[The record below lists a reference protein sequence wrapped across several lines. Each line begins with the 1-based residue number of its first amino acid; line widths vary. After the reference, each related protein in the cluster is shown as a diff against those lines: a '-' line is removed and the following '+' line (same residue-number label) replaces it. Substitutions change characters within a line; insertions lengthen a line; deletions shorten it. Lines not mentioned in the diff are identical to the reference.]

1 MTPATRSS
9 LADEMRCA
17 AQALEA
23 LMAGERL
30 DSALETAERAA
41 KLEPA
46 SGPPVRDLA
55 YSAAR
60 QLGLCRELARLLNSR
75 EPSAPVAA
83 LQCLALSQLITP
95 QRHPATI
102 VDQAVR
108 AARADPRTEAAAGF
122 INATLRAFLRAAP
135 DWLERARREP
145 EARWNHPRWWLDQ
158 LRADHPTHWEAIAE
172 SADRYP
178 PLTLRIN
185 LRRTD
190 LPGYLAMLSAA
201 GLAARVVGPAAII
214 VEPACSVHALPGWS
228 DGLVSVQD
236 EGAQRAAGWLDP
248 QDGQRV
254 LDACAAP
261 GGKSAHLLEL
271 RSIHLTALDLKPQRL
286 RRVGE
291 GLSRL
296 GLSADL
302 VCGDAANPS
311 AWWKGQRFDRILID
325 APCTASGIVRRAP
338 DARWLRRRGD
348 IATLAATQRR
358 IIDALWPL
366 LEPGGKLLYATC
378 SVFNAEGRG
387 VIGPFLRDHRD
398 AKDIP
403 LATNPRQSPGRPTD
417 SGPGLQLLPA
427 SAPAEDHDGFFYCLL
442 EKRRP

>member
-23 LMAGERL
+23 LLAGERL
-30 DSALETAERAA
+30 DSALEAAERAA

-60 QLGLCRELARLLNSR
+60 QLGLCRELARVLNSR
-75 EPSAPVAA
+75 EPAAPVAA

-122 INATLRAFLRAAP
+122 INATLRAFLRAVP

-158 LRADHPTHWEAIAE
+158 LRADHPTHWQAIAE

-214 VEPACSVHALPGWS
+214 VEPACPVHALPGWS

-271 RSIHLTALDLKPQRL
+271 RSVHLTALDLKPQRL

-296 GLSADL
+296 GLSANL

-398 AKDIP
+398 ARDIP
-403 LATNPRQSPGRPTD
+403 LATNPRQLPGSATD
-417 SGPGLQLLPA
+417 SGPGLQLLPT
-427 SAPAEDHDGFFYCLL
+427 SAPAQDHDGFFYCLI